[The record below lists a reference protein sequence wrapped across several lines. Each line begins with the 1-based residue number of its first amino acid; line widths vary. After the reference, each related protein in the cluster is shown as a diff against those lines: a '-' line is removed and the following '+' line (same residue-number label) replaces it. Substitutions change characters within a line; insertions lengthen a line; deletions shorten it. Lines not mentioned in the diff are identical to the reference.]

1 LKSVNQ
7 NREFKKL
14 EKKEHHERMRHT
26 YEQIEAR
33 LKEKDRKRKEKSGE
47 VKQQKEREK
56 LGNKR
61 IKKSMR

>member
-1 LKSVNQ
+1 
-7 NREFKKL
+7 
-14 EKKEHHERMRHT
+14 MRHT